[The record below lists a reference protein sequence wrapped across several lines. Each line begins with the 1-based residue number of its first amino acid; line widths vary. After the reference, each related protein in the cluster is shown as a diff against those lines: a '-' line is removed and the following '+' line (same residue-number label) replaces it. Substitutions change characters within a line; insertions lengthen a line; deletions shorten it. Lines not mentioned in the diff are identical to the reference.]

1 VKTFLTRID
10 LSDDRQ
16 IVQRPNTLTT
26 FSGSLTTLQ
35 YTTLGQNYSDLP
47 LGVDILTSGVTYYS
61 SPITVFSFTGTTG
74 STTYFGIPTQ
84 YSDIIPN
91 LPIITDQN
99 YFGTN
104 FISYFFNPTETV
116 VVDGNSFDISFSGV
130 EFNFNVYDFA
140 YLDAP
145 LTGTTFSG
153 YCSTSWINTL
163 SARTYD
169 WWYITSGNTTWLDVL
184 GRTNTEKLSVQSV
197 GVPTLSGD
205 TGITGT
211 ITWDNNYLYVCVGTN
226 TWKRC
231 PLSDW

>member
-1 VKTFLTRID
+1 MVCFW
-10 LSDDRQ
+10 
-16 IVQRPNTLTT
+16 
-26 FSGSLTTLQ
+26 FE
-35 YTTLGQNYSDLP
+35 
-47 LGVDILTSGVTYYS
+47 
-61 SPITVFSFTGTTG
+61 
-74 STTYFGIPTQ
+74 
-84 YSDIIPN
+84 
-91 LPIITDQN
+91 
-99 YFGTN
+99 TN

-130 EFNFNVYDFA
+130 EFNFNVYYFA